1 MVSFAVQ
8 KLLSLIRSHL
18 CILLLF
24 VLPGEIDLRKRECF
38 AYISSRTFMVS
49 YLMFKSLSHF
59 EFIFVHGVRVCS
71 NFIDLPATVQ
81 LSQYHLPKMFL
92 FFLVVRIVTWD
103 NFFTLKFVESYFV
116 PYYVVSPREYSTC
129 TWKKC
134 VFGCKVLKISIKN
147 LTVLSFRISIALLI
161 SCLKDLFINV
171 SGVLKSP
178 TITVFPSISP
188 FMSVSIYVFGCFCIR
203 CMYVEC
209 KIILYWCLYHFNILL
224 WHLF

>member
-24 VLPGEIDLRKRECF
+24 VLPWEIDLQKRECF
-38 AYISSRTFMVS
+38 AYISSRTCTVS

-81 LSQYHLPKMFL
+81 LSQYRLPKMFL

-103 NFFTLKFVESYFV
+103 NFFTLKFVESYSV
-116 PYYVVSPREYSTC
+116 PYYVVSPRESSC
-129 TWKKC
+129 
-134 VFGCKVLKISIKN
+134 
-147 LTVLSFRISIALLI
+147 ALE
-161 SCLKDLFINV
+161 KNV
-171 SGVLKSP
+171 SLDVKSWKYQLK
-178 TITVFPSISP
+178 T
-188 FMSVSIYVFGCFCIR
+188 
-203 CMYVEC
+203 
-209 KIILYWCLYHFNILL
+209 
-224 WHLF
+224 